1 MEPEENA
8 PEESVVADRINREFK
23 VNLPGQNLPTPA
35 RFIAFFTL
43 IGGFSII
50 GSLFVDIV
58 RPTDE
63 DISFF
68 FIRVVAG
75 VVAIATS
82 YGIIEHKRWS
92 IWLYGGF
99 TLLALASNPLL
110 SLIPLGVVIYLI
122 FKREYFTPSP
132 LDLAIFKVAENL
144 KNRFGINK
152 PPTGEMN

>member
-1 MEPEENA
+1 MEPEENSE
-8 PEESVVADRINREFK
+8 EESVVADKINQEFK

-58 RPTDE
+58 RPTSE
-63 DISFF
+63 DLSFF
-68 FIRVVAG
+68 LIRVIAG

-99 TLLALASNPLL
+99 TLLALFSNPFL
-110 SLIPLGVVIYLI
+110 SLIPLGVVIYLFI
-122 FKREYFTPSP
+122 KREYFTPSP
-132 LDLAIFKVAENL
+132 LDILLANGVEKL
-144 KNRFGINK
+144 KIRFGVKTPQN
-152 PPTGEMN
+152 

>member
-1 MEPEENA
+1 MEPEENSE
-8 PEESVVADRINREFK
+8 EESVVADKINQEFK

-68 FIRVVAG
+68 FLRVIAG

-99 TLLALASNPLL
+99 TLLAFSSNPFL
-110 SLIPLGVVIYLI
+110 SLIPLGVVIYLFI
-122 FKREYFTPSP
+122 KREYFTPSP
-132 LDLAIFKVAENL
+132 LDILLANGVEKL
-144 KNRFGINK
+144 KSRFGVKTPQN
-152 PPTGEMN
+152 

>member
-1 MEPEENA
+1 MEPEENE
-8 PEESVVADRINREFK
+8 EESKIANKINQEFK

-58 RPTDE
+58 RPNDE

-68 FIRVVAG
+68 LLRVIAG

-99 TLLALASNPLL
+99 TLLALASNPFL
-110 SLIPLGVVIYLI
+110 SLIPLGVVVYL
-122 FKREYFTPSP
+122 FLKREYFAPSP
-132 LDLAIFKVAENL
+132 LDLVLARGIDNL
-144 KNRFGINK
+144 KNRIKGGN
-152 PPTGEMN
+152 PPANL

>member
-1 MEPEENA
+1 MEPEENSE
-8 PEESVVADRINREFK
+8 EESVVADKINQEFK

-58 RPTDE
+58 RPNDE

-68 FIRVVAG
+68 FLRVIAG

-99 TLLALASNPLL
+99 TLLALSSNPLL
-110 SLIPLGVVIYLI
+110 SLIPLGVVIYLFI
-122 FKREYFTPSP
+122 KREYFTPSP
-132 LDLAIFKVAENL
+132 LDILLANGIEKL
-144 KNRFGINK
+144 KSRLGIKNS
-152 PPTGEMN
+152 PPN

>member
-1 MEPEENA
+1 MEPEENTE
-8 PEESVVADRINREFK
+8 EESVIADKINREFK

-63 DISFF
+63 DFSFF
-68 FIRVVAG
+68 LLRVIAG
-75 VVAIATS
+75 VVAIATA

-99 TLLALASNPLL
+99 TLLALASNPFL
-110 SLIPLGVVIYLI
+110 SLIPLGVVIYL
-122 FKREYFTPSP
+122 FTKRAYFTPSP
-132 LDLAIFKVAENL
+132 LDILLAKGIENI
-144 KNRFGINK
+144 KSRFGINK
-152 PPTGEMN
+152 PPMTS

>member
-1 MEPEENA
+1 MEPEENSE
-8 PEESVVADRINREFK
+8 EESVVADKINQEFK

-68 FIRVVAG
+68 FLRVIAG

-99 TLLALASNPLL
+99 TLLALSSNPLL
-110 SLIPLGVVIYLI
+110 SLIPLGVVIYLFI
-122 FKREYFTPSP
+122 KREYFTPSP
-132 LDLAIFKVAENL
+132 LDILLANGVEKL
-144 KNRFGINK
+144 KSRFGVKN
-152 PPTGEMN
+152 PQN